1 MEEMDNYEN
10 QEQAGKSAMSS
21 ALYYGVIGGIALSI
35 WSVISYMFN
44 MQESAGW
51 LSTAL
56 SIIIFVAVIAWATK
70 SHRDNELNGSIT
82 FGKAFSVGFLTVLV
96 MSVIGAIFTI
106 IYLKFIDPGIL
117 VEAEQKM
124 EAQMAERNMSEEEME
139 QALKM
144 GKMFIQ
150 PAAMAAM
157 GFLFNLILGSVISLI
172 TAAIFQRE
180 R

>member
-124 EAQMAERNMSEEEME
+124 EAQME